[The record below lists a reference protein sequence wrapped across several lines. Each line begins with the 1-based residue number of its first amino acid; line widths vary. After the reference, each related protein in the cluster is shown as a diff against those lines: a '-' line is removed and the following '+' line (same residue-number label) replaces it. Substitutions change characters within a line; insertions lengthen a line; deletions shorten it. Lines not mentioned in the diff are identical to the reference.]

1 MEEKKVEYIEL
12 IYDLIFVYIVGR
24 NNELLHVISNGFI
37 APSAFLTYIVTALIV
52 LQIWYYTT
60 MYVNRHGE
68 NDKIMYAGIFINMY
82 LLYYMA
88 KGIRADWQGYY
99 TNFNI
104 AWALILIN
112 IAVMYMIRLR
122 YTDKTN
128 ETERGGIRRNIVV
141 LLVQATMVLVSVPV
155 YRFTGVPLAPACM
168 LFGIVM
174 SIAGRCGSEVSSI
187 DFNHL
192 TERVMLYV
200 VFTFGEMIIGIAGY
214 FDGSFSA
221 NTVYFSLCC
230 FLIVVG
236 LFVSYGYLYDHIL
249 DRNMTTNG
257 TAYVMLHMFLILAL
271 NHITAAL
278 EFMREAEV
286 AELPKNLFL
295 IGSFVLFFVLM
306 YYIAHYSRADYK
318 FSRKFSFELFST
330 LVIFVVLMLITYKQ
344 PRISIAVTL
353 MYIIFIYELVSRHKR
368 TNEMSGIPDGFTAD
382 DIRIEASICNG
393 ERTIGFY
400 NESEKKLYFAE
411 LVKTDDDIADFY
423 KKYGLKRK

>member
-24 NNELLHVISNGFI
+24 NNELLHVIKNGFI
-37 APSAFLTYIVTALIV
+37 APSAFLTYAVTALII
-52 LQIWYYTT
+52 LQIWYYMT
-60 MYVNRHGE
+60 MYINRHGK
-68 NDKIMYAGIFINMY
+68 NDKLMHAGIFINMY

-88 KGIRADWQGYY
+88 KGIRADWQGHYMS
-99 TNFNI
+99 FNI

-122 YTDKTN
+122 HTDKTN
-128 ETERGGIRRNIVV
+128 AAERGGIKRSIAI
-141 LLVQATMVLVSVPV
+141 LLVQAAMVLVSVPI
-155 YRFTGVPLAPACM
+155 YRITNVPLSPVCM

-174 SIAGRCGSEVSSI
+174 SIAVSRRSKVSPI

-249 DRNMTTNG
+249 DRDMTTNG
-257 TAYVMLHMFLILAL
+257 AAYVMLHVFLILAL

-278 EFMREAEV
+278 EFMREPEV

-295 IGSFVLFFVLM
+295 ISSLVIFFVLM
-306 YYIAHYSRADYK
+306 YHIARYSRTDCK

-353 MYIIFIYELVSRHKR
+353 LYIIFIYELVSRHKR
-368 TNEMSGIPDGFTAD
+368 TNELLGLPDGFTAD

-400 NESEKKLYFAE
+400 NEAEKKLYFAE
-411 LVKTDDDIADFY
+411 LVRTDEDIAAFY